1 MLILNKINL
10 INGINIFYIY
20 NYNEHANLTLYN
32 NNNNKISKR
41 IFLSLLLY

>member
-10 INGINIFYIY
+10 MNGISIFYIY

-32 NNNNKISKR
+32 SNNKISKR

>member
-10 INGINIFYIY
+10 INRISIFYIY

-32 NNNNKISKR
+32 SNNKISKR